1 MQSWRRFWSLTAAD
15 RLIVLEAGALMV
27 FIRVF
32 LKIAPF
38 LVTRRALRAYAR
50 IARVRP
56 SPVDAAHVDRIRWGV
71 PAAARHLPF
80 RSTCLVESLAAEAM
94 LMRLGIPCV
103 LRLGV
108 RPPESHGA
116 LDAHAW
122 VEWSGGVVAGAVEGL
137 EDYAV
142 LTGVPRS

>member
-1 MQSWRRFWSLTAAD
+1 MQSWRRFWSLPAAD
-15 RLIVLEAGALMV
+15 RLIVLEAGALIV
-27 FIRVF
+27 FIRIV

-50 IARVRP
+50 IARVRR
-56 SPVDAAHVDRIRWGV
+56 SPAGEAYVDRIRWGV

-80 RSTCLVESLAAEAM
+80 RSTCLLESLTAEAM
-94 LMRLGIPCV
+94 LMRRGVPCV

-108 RPPESHGA
+108 RRPESHRA